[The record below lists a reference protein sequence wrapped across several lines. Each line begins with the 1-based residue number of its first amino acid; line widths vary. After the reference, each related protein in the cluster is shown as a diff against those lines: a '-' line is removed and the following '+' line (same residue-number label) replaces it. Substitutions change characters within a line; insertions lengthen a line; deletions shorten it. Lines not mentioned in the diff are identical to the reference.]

1 MLFKSDR
8 RPKGGPT
15 YSKLAEVLSLSWAC
29 RWRCTGLKT
38 SCWLSFG
45 SWVTLPLGHSTSPL
59 GGGGHRVPGAE
70 CSPLARSPHSG
81 ALCHPVRGGP
91 PGRGPPASQAWYT
104 ASRRGISFP
113 LNSMVQTRQVQL
125 RAAAVTPKLQ
135 AGPSP
140 HCFHLLLIVWIQ
152 RQQETVNRLL
162 FPECS

>member
-29 RWRCTGLKT
+29 KWRCTGLKT

-45 SWVTLPLGHSTSPL
+45 SWVTLPLRHSTSSL
-59 GGGGHRVPGAE
+59 GGVHHVPGAE
-70 CSPLARSPHSG
+70 RSPQARSPHSG
-81 ALCHPVRGGP
+81 ALCLPPRGGP
-91 PGRGPPASQAWYT
+91 LGRGPPASQAWYT
-104 ASRRGISFP
+104 VSRRGISFP
-113 LNSMVQTRQVQL
+113 LNSTVQTRQVQL
-125 RAAAVTPKLQ
+125 WVAAVTIKLR